1 MRNAPHYPDPLL
13 GRAEDI
19 ARVRAL
25 LDDPA
30 CRLLTLVG
38 PGGIGKTRL
47 ALAATDGNVARY
59 AHGACFIPFAGL
71 TPAQAENST
80 DLVIN
85 SIANALGYTFDAQQ
99 DPHTIL
105 LNYLANKRLLLICD
119 NFEHLQ
125 PAATLLEEIVLA
137 APGVQLV
144 VTSRKRL
151 GVKHEWLYDVAGLA
165 YATAGESWTLPRAPI
180 RPQRSSHAV
189 RNRSKWTSI
198 RLQRLATS
206 TRFAGCSKGGR

>member
-1 MRNAPHYPDPLL
+1 MRNAPDYPDPLL
-13 GRAEDI
+13 GRDEDM
-19 ARVRAL
+19 ARVRGL
-25 LDDPA
+25 LADPA

-47 ALAATDGNVARY
+47 ALAATEGNVARY
-59 AHGACFIPFAGL
+59 AHGAYFIPFAGL
-71 TPAQAENST
+71 TPAQPENST
-80 DLVIN
+80 DLVIH
-85 SIANALGYTFDAQQ
+85 SIANVLGYTFDAQQ
-99 DPHTIL
+99 DPYTVL

-125 PAATLLEEIVLA
+125 PAAALLEAIVLA

-151 GVKHEWLYDVAGLA
+151 GVKHEWLYDVTGLA
-165 YATAGESWTLPRAPI
+165 YATAGEMRYPSAPI
-180 RPQRSSHAV
+180 QPQRSLNAV
-189 RNRSKWTSI
+189 RNMSKWILI

-206 TRFAGCSKGGR
+206 TRFAGCSKVGR